1 MSRYPGCYSSIISF
15 DKKDDY
21 CQECIFFEQCAI
33 EVEKRLAA
41 LRKEYDVDKF
51 VAKRVKTNPIV
62 VEINADRTRGKSIA
76 EGLIKQGVDGKH
88 IANELLAKR
97 NPFLNRTTQLR
108 VPCEMLIRG
117 GYTERQLAL
126 VYMTLGHD
134 RKEAFKRA
142 RIVSSVLENL
152 GVTKQ
157 NGFKIEIRIPV

>member
-1 MSRYPGCYSSIISF
+1 MTRYPGCYSSIISF
-15 DKKDDY
+15 DKRDDY
-21 CQECIFFEQCAI
+21 CQECIFFEQCAV
-33 EVEKRLAA
+33 EVEKRLEA

-51 VAKRVKTNPIV
+51 VAKRVKINPV
-62 VEINADRTRGKSIA
+62 VVTINADRVKAQSIA
-76 EGLIKQGVDGKH
+76 KKLIEQGVDGKY
-88 IANELLAKR
+88 IASELLAKR

-108 VPCEMLIRG
+108 VPCEMLMRG

-142 RIVSSVLENL
+142 RIVSGVLENL

-157 NGFKIEIRIPV
+157 SGFKIEIRNPV